1 MFISDRAALRG
12 SGQRRQRHG
21 RNTVVAPLELVR
33 ARQPEPS
40 VEWNS
45 VSFCPMWPEWC
56 RELTLV
62 ILERQ
67 RYRNTA
73 LDDTASASGDGGGRL
88 QGPDIV
94 GDRSSGGGG
103 GRRWLAGH

>member
-1 MFISDRAALRG
+1 
-12 SGQRRQRHG
+12 
-21 RNTVVAPLELVR
+21 VAPLELVG

-45 VSFCPMWPEWC
+45 VSFCPTWPEWC

-62 ILERQ
+62 VLERQ